1 MSDMINVI
9 YNKKTG
15 RVLIYQEGKDWVL
28 PNGYDLAHF
37 ENGVEP
43 VFTEDDQGNLYLK
56 PNAMVITNY

>member
-1 MSDMINVI
+1 MSDHSNVI
-9 YNKKTG
+9 FDKETG
-15 RVLIYQEGKDWVL
+15 QVLIYECNGEWVIPEGFE
-28 PNGYDLAHF
+28 LAHF

>member
-1 MSDMINVI
+1 MSDVINVI

-15 RVLIYQEGKDWVL
+15 RVLIYQEGKDWVF